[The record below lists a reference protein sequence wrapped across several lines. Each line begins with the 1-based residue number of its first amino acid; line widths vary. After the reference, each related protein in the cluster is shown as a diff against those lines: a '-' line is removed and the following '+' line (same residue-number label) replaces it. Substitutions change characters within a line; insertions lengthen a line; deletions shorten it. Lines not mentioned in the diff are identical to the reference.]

1 MLIFLPSTIATTC
14 LTGNSGIV
22 AIVSSEWEPNNI
34 MTKDHKL

>member
-1 MLIFLPSTIATTC
+1 MLIFLPSTIATTY

-34 MTKDHKL
+34 MTKDHK